1 MQKLK
6 ITTLMLLSCLYFSC
20 QKNKEDDQYQPYG
33 DGIAEATALG
43 NKISFKTG
51 ASMWKQQNISLS
63 LAYYD
68 YGIRRLELHMIN
80 LPKSTDTTFFD
91 RTTTQEEPATFL
103 DVVKEDHALDL
114 YRRIDYPNTKS
125 FVVITKLD
133 TVKQEM
139 EGVFQLCY
147 GIEKG
152 FPKED
157 IFPDTLIFTEG
168 RFSTKYK
175 NY

>member
-1 MQKLK
+1 M
-6 ITTLMLLSCLYFSC
+6 
-20 QKNKEDDQYQPYG
+20 
-33 DGIAEATALG
+33 
-43 NKISFKTG
+43 
-51 ASMWKQQNISLS
+51 
-63 LAYYD
+63 
-68 YGIRRLELHMIN
+68 
-80 LPKSTDTTFFD
+80 
-91 RTTTQEEPATFL
+91 
-103 DVVKEDHALDL
+103 
-114 YRRIDYPNTKS
+114 
-125 FVVITKLD
+125 VITKLD

>member
-6 ITTLMLLSCLYFSC
+6 ITTLILLSSLFFSC
-20 QKNKEDDQYQPYG
+20 QKNKEDDEYQPYG
-33 DGIAEATALG
+33 DGIAEAMALG

-91 RTTTQEEPATFL
+91 SSTTQEEPATFL

-114 YRRIDYPNTKS
+114 YRRIDNPSKGS

-139 EGVFQLCY
+139 EGVFQLFY
-147 GIEKG
+147 RIETG

>member
-1 MQKLK
+1 MKKLK
-6 ITTLMLLSCLYFSC
+6 ITTLILLSCLYFSC

-68 YGIRRLELHMIN
+68 YGIQRLYLEMNN

-114 YRRIDYPNTKS
+114 YRRIDDPSKRS

-139 EGVFQLCY
+139 EGVFQLFY
-147 GIEKG
+147 SIEKG

-175 NY
+175 IF